1 MENVRKA
8 IVRMVKGLKSFLT
21 ELDIQVN
28 LKMTEEM
35 DREHIHIQ
43 TEAVTRVNGVII

>member
-35 DREHIHIQ
+35 DGNIYIFRRRQLH
-43 TEAVTRVNGVII
+43 G